1 MPNINSLI
9 KGLRSTQEYF
19 DTISYANIAMI
30 DLDVQVQFEKK
41 VSVYV
46 DKTEIHV
53 SGFVCIKFLK
63 YFEYIR

>member
-30 DLDVQVQFEKK
+30 DLDVQVQFKK
-41 VSVYV
+41 KFQYTLTKRTSTFLVLYV
-46 DKTEIHV
+46 Q
-53 SGFVCIKFLK
+53 SF
-63 YFEYIR
+63 

>member
-41 VSVYV
+41 SF
-46 DKTEIHV
+46 
-53 SGFVCIKFLK
+53 S
-63 YFEYIR
+63 IR